1 MKYKT
6 KEKKAIDMARGKE
19 AEKEYASIYNENIV
33 EWPTEEE
40 DMREH
45 WDVKIGGIKIGIP
58 KKNMRNFF
66 LVYILFTLN
75 GLTISCCVVM

>member
-1 MKYKT
+1 
-6 KEKKAIDMARGKE
+6 MARGKE

-45 WDVKIGGIKIGIP
+45 WDVKIGGKKIDVKAIK
-58 KKNMRNFF
+58 KK
-66 LVYILFTLN
+66 
-75 GLTISCCVVM
+75 